1 MSDIF
6 ISYASEDRPEAE
18 KLAHALESQGLSV
31 WWDRSIPV
39 GKSYEKVIEEAL
51 DKAQCVL
58 VIWTKDS
65 VESDWVRAEVAEA
78 QRQGKLFPLN
88 IDGSNP
94 PLVYRA
100 LQTADFSSWS
110 GEASD
115 SVFKQLAADI
125 RSHIETPI
133 AKEEI
138 THAKNEPN
146 QTIPCQKKQTKRK
159 WIAPVSA
166 VLLLSLL
173 IAAVVSIPDKITDQE
188 VEIGIQKPTKDKRD
202 NKNTEIEIDQSPK
215 VIKAVEAPIGKIE
228 NSVEPE
234 MVAIPKGCFQM
245 GSPESEQDRDNDEH
259 QHEVCVDAFKIGKY
273 EVSFDEYQQF
283 CDATGCSKPGDQGW
297 GRSNRPVINVRWDD
311 AIAYAEW
318 LSSKTG
324 KRYRLPT
331 EAEWEY
337 AARGGRETRYPWG
350 DDIGSNKANCAGCG
364 SQWDKKKT
372 APGGSF
378 AANDFGLYD
387 TVGNVW
393 EWTCSR
399 YAGKYNGSE
408 QSCAEQGDNGRRVFR
423 GGSWSYVPKAV
434 RSASRE
440 WNHTFHSSKYLG
452 FRLRR
457 MD

>member
-6 ISYASEDRPEAE
+6 ISYASVDRLEAE
-18 KLAHALESQGLSV
+18 KLAQALESLGFSV

-39 GKSYEKVIEEAL
+39 GKSYEKVIEAAL
-51 DKAQCVL
+51 DKAKCVL
-58 VIWTKDS
+58 VIWSNDS
-65 VESDWVRAEVAEA
+65 VKSDWVRAEVAEA

-88 IDGSNP
+88 LDGSNP

-115 SVFKQLAADI
+115 AVFKQLTADI
-125 RSHIETPI
+125 RSHIETPV

-138 THAKNEPN
+138 THDKNEPN
-146 QTIPCQKKQTKRK
+146 HTVPSKKKQTKRK
-159 WIAPVSA
+159 WIAPVSV

-173 IAAVVSIPDKITDQE
+173 IAAVVTIPGKITDQE
-188 VEIGIQKPTKDKRD
+188 ENIGIQIPTKDKRD
-202 NKNTEIEIDQSPK
+202 NKNTQIKIDPGPRVIE
-215 VIKAVEAPIGKIE
+215 AVEAPMAE
-228 NSVEPE
+228 VETGIAPE
-234 MVAIPKGCFQM
+234 MVAIPKGCLQM
-245 GSPESEQDRDNDEH
+245 GSPESEQGRENDER
-259 QHEVCVDAFKIGKY
+259 QHEVCLDAFKIGKF
-273 EVSFDEYQQF
+273 EVSFEEYQQF
-283 CDATGCSKPGDQGW
+283 CDATGCKKPDDQGW
-297 GRSNRPVINVRWDD
+297 GRGNRPVLNVNWDD
-311 AIAYAEW
+311 ATAYAEW
-318 LSSKTG
+318 LSNKTG
-324 KRYRLPT
+324 RRYRLPT

-364 SQWDKKKT
+364 SQWDKRKT
-372 APGGSF
+372 APIGSF
-378 AANDFGLYD
+378 QANDFGLYD

-399 YAGKYNGSE
+399 YVGKYNGSE

-423 GGSWSYVPKAV
+423 GGSWSYVPKAA

-440 WNHTFHSSKYLG
+440 WNHTFHASRYLG